1 MFISIDSKNFK
12 LHKLKFSLLGISALL
27 LLQLFFACKSTEVE
41 EVIFENS
48 VENIQSGE
56 NIQVEEIFPQ
66 EIEEETEVDLSNNQI
81 SLMFAG
87 DIMAHTQNYIISEY
101 SKIYRDVKDLIEPV
115 DLAFANIEAPFD
127 TSKPASSYPNFNM
140 TKKYVCAAVDA
151 GFDVFSLCNNH
162 TNDQGLEGILETI
175 KTSNQITKEY
185 AEKDIPVYFSGTKNS
200 SEADFTYNLIEKKGW
215 KILFLP
221 ITELLNSPQHSSY
234 INFVK
239 TDDKSRKEFASY
251 IKNLRENNPC
261 DLFILSLH
269 TSEPEYTRVISER
282 QRNYYLELLD
292 AGADIIMANHAHIVK
307 DREFVYNSKNGS
319 QKLIM
324 YANGN
329 VISGQ
334 RTRPDF
340 ASKYPDFERDNT
352 GDGLFFYVT
361 YQKDPNNPQSAP
373 KIVASHKQ
381 FITTYIN
388 TANEYVLKK
397 LNEDFVKYLY
407 EVPRTNWAEY
417 IKRRIKI
424 DNTTT
429 KDLITWQ

>member
-1 MFISIDSKNFK
+1 MFISIASKNFK
-12 LHKLKFSLLGISALL
+12 LHKFKFSLLGISALL

-41 EVIFENS
+41 EVIFEDP
-48 VENIQSGE
+48 VENIQD
-56 NIQVEEIFPQ
+56 EEIFPQ

-87 DIMAHTQNYIISEY
+87 DIMAHTPNYIISDY

-127 TSKPASSYPNFNM
+127 TNRPASSYPNFNM

-200 SEADFTYNLIEKKGW
+200 TEADFTYNLIEKNGW
-215 KILFLP
+215 RILFLP
-221 ITELLNSPQHSSY
+221 ITELLNRPQHSSY

-239 TDDKSRKEFASY
+239 TDDKSRNEFASY

-340 ASKYPDFERDNT
+340 ASKNPDFERDNT

-361 YQKDPNNPQSAP
+361 YQKDPDNPQSAP

-397 LNEDFVKYLY
+397 LDEDFVKYLY